1 MPSLGIPDSV
11 PCDGL
16 EGAHIWARVHL
27 QALKLAS
34 VQVSLPPECVPAAP
48 SLADRVRVS
57 LCSHGCSA
65 SLSGILAAQGTDL
78 PVLESAAQVLGC
90 H

>member
-1 MPSLGIPDSV
+1 MHFV

-34 VQVSLPPECVPAAP
+34 VQVRLPPECVLQLIA
-48 SLADRVRVS
+48 
-57 LCSHGCSA
+57 
-65 SLSGILAAQGTDL
+65 GIKKT
-78 PVLESAAQVLGC
+78 EI
-90 H
+90 